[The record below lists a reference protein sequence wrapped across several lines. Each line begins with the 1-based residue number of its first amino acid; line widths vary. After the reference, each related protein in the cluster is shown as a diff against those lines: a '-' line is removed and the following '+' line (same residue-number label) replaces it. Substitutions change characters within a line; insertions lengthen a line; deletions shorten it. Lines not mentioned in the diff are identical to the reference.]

1 LQLADIGKIMDATL
15 LVWGLQAGAAIV
27 GTEVVKEVTKDCY
40 KALKGSI
47 ADLFGRR
54 AARSIEELE
63 AAPDNATAA
72 SELKGIVGSISAED
86 GNELEPKLQALLE
99 ALKADDPAREV
110 AESVAKIKLVV
121 NAKGD
126 IVLDNIQGA
135 RDFDVNANSGG
146 DFVMK
151 NVTMD
156 SGSKR
161 GN

>member
-1 LQLADIGKIMDATL
+1 MDAAL

-40 KALKGSI
+40 KALKVSI
-47 ADLFGRR
+47 ADIFGRR
-54 AARSIEELE
+54 AARTIQELE
-63 AAPDNATAA
+63 ASPDNAAA
-72 SELKGIVGSISAED
+72 ANELQAIVGSISAED
-86 GNELEPKLQALLE
+86 GNELDPKLKAFLE
-99 ALKADDPAREV
+99 ALKADNA
-110 AESVAKIKLVV
+110 AKQIIESVAKIKLNV

-135 RDFDVNANSGG
+135 RDIDVNANSGK

-151 NVTMD
+151 NVSMD

>member
-1 LQLADIGKIMDATL
+1 MDAAL

-40 KALKGSI
+40 KALKVSI
-47 ADLFGRR
+47 ADIFGRR
-54 AARSIEELE
+54 AARTIQELE
-63 AAPDNATAA
+63 ASPDDAA
-72 SELKGIVGSISAED
+72 AANELQAIVGSISAED
-86 GNELEPKLQALLE
+86 ANELDPKLKAFLE
-99 ALKADDPAREV
+99 ALKADNAAKQV
-110 AESVAKIKLVV
+110 IESVAKIKLNV

-126 IVLDNIQGA
+126 IVLDNIHGA
-135 RDFDVNANSGG
+135 RDIDVNANSGK

-151 NVTMD
+151 NVSMD